1 MDRPAA
7 CEEIK
12 SRCKAIALELM
23 RIHPQ
28 VPALADK
35 DTQDALYAALYELT
49 KQLEIVKKRV
59 IRLEQRD
66 DSTEL

>member
-1 MDRPAA
+1 MDRHVA

-12 SRCKAIALELM
+12 SRCKGIALELM
-23 RIHPQ
+23 RIHPH
-28 VPALADK
+28 VPALGDK
-35 DTQDALYAALYELT
+35 ETQDALYAALYELT

-66 DSTEL
+66 DSPEL